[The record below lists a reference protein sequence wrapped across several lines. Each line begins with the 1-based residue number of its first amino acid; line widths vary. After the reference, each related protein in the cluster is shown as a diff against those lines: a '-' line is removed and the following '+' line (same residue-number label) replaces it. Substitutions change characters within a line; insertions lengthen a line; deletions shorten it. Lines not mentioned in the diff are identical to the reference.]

1 GRVRLEDAAHAGRR
15 RMLGQELPSLVAERL
30 LIGREVEVH
39 DHLRR
44 RGLPGAP
51 ATSLTF
57 APGSYGIRARGARRR
72 GRTTIGAIRPTRGIF
87 VIHSK
92 RPGVTSA
99 RELLRGGVFSHRA
112 RPIRGAF
119 TETLIESRNRSS
131 QPLREEFSGSG
142 RGSHGDDAS
151 IGRGIRHTARRT
163 AAGVTSLPYRS
174 LWMIGAEHLISEG
187 IRAQRRRVGRDWTG
201 ADDLLVELANEA
213 RERLVRGAGEAE
225 AAITLAV
232 GHRRRHP
239 TAFVAPSGAGVD
251 SLGTTLH
258 DVSREAER
266 AHHEAIRLAL
276 RVHVTDVLL
285 PGAGREV
292 ELEADAVPF
301 QDIAFAVGD
310 TVVDEAAG
318 GGAERVSLVLAN
330 HEGGLRLE
338 GGTPVERDGRYC
350 GEQLS
355 SYHCGQGC
363 DKRAGDPHLVYQPF
377 CSGALRST
385 SRHIA

>member
-1 GRVRLEDAAHAGRR
+1 
-15 RMLGQELPSLVAERL
+15 
-30 LIGREVEVH
+30 
-39 DHLRR
+39 
-44 RGLPGAP
+44 
-51 ATSLTF
+51 
-57 APGSYGIRARGARRR
+57 
-72 GRTTIGAIRPTRGIF
+72 
-87 VIHSK
+87 
-92 RPGVTSA
+92 
-99 RELLRGGVFSHRA
+99 
-112 RPIRGAF
+112 
-119 TETLIESRNRSS
+119 
-131 QPLREEFSGSG
+131 
-142 RGSHGDDAS
+142 
-151 IGRGIRHTARRT
+151 
-163 AAGVTSLPYRS
+163 
-174 LWMIGAEHLISEG
+174 MIGAEHLISEG

-225 AAITLAV
+225 AAITLTV

-330 HEGGLRLE
+330 HEGGLGIKGRIL
-338 GGTPVERDGRYC
+338 VERHGRYG

-355 SYHCGQGC
+355 RYHCGDGC
-363 DKRAGDPHLVYQPF
+363 DKSAGDAHLGYQPF

-385 SRHIA
+385 SRHIDRPAGPAAINGVRWFPSRPPIEGLSSSRWTCGAWRAS